1 MNALTILLIVFL
13 FVNCSED
20 KTTDVDIPVEPVKE
34 VGNIDKKDVS
44 VEVDLK
50 YLKFEVD
57 NIRDD
62 KVLENLTYE
71 EKIEFNRNLHKLRK
85 NLNKTISLI
94 REDYTSN
101 QKEKLVT
108 SYKRTKVIWDYLVT
122 NYQI

>member
-20 KTTDVDIPVEPVKE
+20 KTTGVDIPVEPVNK
-34 VGNIDKKDVS
+34 VNNIDKKDVS

-57 NIRDD
+57 NIKDD
-62 KVLENLTYE
+62 KVLENLSYE

-94 REDYTSN
+94 REDYTRN